1 MGNTVRMR
9 PRDADGIGIGD
20 DIAPQLN
27 KAQQQVAAWNDVWN
41 KEEARFGAAAE
52 EMISQSSKIS
62 IKVVTLQHAA
72 SAAGLGAYQCHF
84 ASYYAAAVLASSCSS
99 SPSQRA
105 ERYSLY
111 LSHPYQGDSS
121 ACRCSAAR
129 KGRHDGG
136 RIKPVMAVLRLSLG
150 TDSVWIVC

>member
-52 EMISQSSKIS
+52 ETISQSSKIS

-72 SAAGLGAYQCHF
+72 RAAGLWSAPTPYRMLLFC
-84 ASYYAAAVLASSCSS
+84 CSTS
-99 SPSQRA
+99 LIMLFLPSQRA
-105 ERYSLY
+105 EIYGRH
-111 LSHPYQGDSS
+111 LSNPYQET
-121 ACRCSAAR
+121 
-129 KGRHDGG
+129 
-136 RIKPVMAVLRLSLG
+136 AVLAVGQLPAKKARWRSNKASQG
-150 TDSVWIVC
+150 RPAP